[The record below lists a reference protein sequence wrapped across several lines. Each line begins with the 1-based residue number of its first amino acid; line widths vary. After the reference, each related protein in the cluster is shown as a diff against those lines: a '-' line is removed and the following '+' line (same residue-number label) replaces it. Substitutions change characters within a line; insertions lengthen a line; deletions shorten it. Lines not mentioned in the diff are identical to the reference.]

1 MYGFPVS
8 DVNPPVNL
16 SGPALSKI
24 YVVPEGAIAIAGSP
38 EKGIGKFIV
47 SFPLDEILFNPHCL
61 LMANCD
67 DPYGRVCPTYIIS
80 FITLDAS
87 CPW

>member
-47 SFPLDEILFNPHCL
+47 SFPLDEILFNPHCSTVGKCICL
-61 LMANCD
+61 
-67 DPYGRVCPTYIIS
+67 YE
-80 FITLDAS
+80 
-87 CPW
+87 

>member
-1 MYGFPVS
+1 MTAVVFAVPKWVATAAK
-8 DVNPPVNL
+8 
-16 SGPALSKI
+16 ALFGKATGNVI
-24 YVVPEGAIAIAGSP
+24 VVCL
-38 EKGIGKFIV
+38 EKYI
-47 SFPLDEILFNPHCL
+47 HCL

>member
-1 MYGFPVS
+1 MYEAIPLWKQVILEK
-8 DVNPPVNL
+8 L
-16 SGPALSKI
+16 SNA
-24 YVVPEGAIAIAGSP
+24 
-38 EKGIGKFIV
+38 IGKTTLLV
-47 SFPLDEILFNPHCL
+47 LEYPHCL

>member
-1 MYGFPVS
+1 MS

-61 LMANCD
+61 LE
-67 DPYGRVCPTYIIS
+67 
-80 FITLDAS
+80 
-87 CPW
+87 

>member
-1 MYGFPVS
+1 MS

-47 SFPLDEILFNPHCL
+47 SFPLDEILFNPHCSKPYCYPSCIKL
-61 LMANCD
+61 LAW
-67 DPYGRVCPTYIIS
+67 TLIINEQCKA
-80 FITLDAS
+80 F
-87 CPW
+87 

>member
-1 MYGFPVS
+1 MS
-8 DVNPPVNL
+8 DINPPVNL

-61 LMANCD
+61 IANNDKTKQRTAIRIC
-67 DPYGRVCPTYIIS
+67 RII
-80 FITLDAS
+80 FEIA
-87 CPW
+87 CY